1 MPHLQFIALLFN
13 LSVNASALISEN
25 AKHVVVVIIGVVPN
39 LIPHDLL
46 NESMLT
52 VIIKTWLKAEVPSLI
67 CTLQVEVRHPRGSN
81 VGG

>member
-1 MPHLQFIALLFN
+1 MPHLQFIAPFN
-13 LSVNASALISEN
+13 LSVNALALISEN

-46 NESMLT
+46 NDIMLT
-52 VIIKTWLKAEVPSLI
+52 VIVKTWFKGEVPSLVS
-67 CTLQVEVRHPRGSN
+67 TLQVEVRHPRGSN